1 MKGVALP
8 QISLLLWLLAGVFSG
23 SRSDSDAGFTPKGG
37 KKKSLFIQNLWRG
50 ERASAI

>member
-8 QISLLLWLLAGVFSG
+8 EILLLLWLLAALFFLAAAAFQTLISHLKVE
-23 SRSDSDAGFTPKGG
+23 
-37 KKKSLFIQNLWRG
+37 KKSLFIQNLRGG